1 MAHPILYRRNAKRL
15 MERTLDEAELR
26 ELLDLPDD
34 ATLAT
39 LDGNH
44 AEIVIRWTEAVEAPP
59 DPKPTKAPKA
69 KKPDEPVVAPPPV
82 PVDWSAALKDGARPT
97 VVDLRQ
103 AEQEAGSEKVVAV
116 RGRLSLG
123 EGVTCAQIAM
133 QSNARDYFDALRA
146 GELGAK

>member
-15 MERTLDEAELR
+15 MERTLDAAELR
-26 ELLDLPDD
+26 ELLDLPED

-44 AEIVIRWTEAVEAPP
+44 AEIVIRWTETVDAPP
-59 DPKPTKAPKA
+59 EKPAKAPKV
-69 KKPDEPVVAPPPV
+69 KKEEVPVVAAPPV
-82 PVDWSAALKDGARPT
+82 EVDWAGALKDGARPT
-97 VVDLRQ
+97 VADLRK
-103 AEQEAGSEKVVAV
+103 AEQDAGSEKVVAV
-116 RGRLSLG
+116 RGRMSLG

-146 GELGAK
+146 DALGAK